1 MAQMSERKRFFTD
14 DTQSGLYG
22 GTGPANTARIEKT
35 CAAGTVFVFFVV
47 ITAVRFFMLN
57 TSEHPTGLD
66 GYFYALQAKS
76 FMLTGSLENPDT
88 KIGYYLCGLCSLIC
102 GDAII
107 GCKLWAAVSN
117 ALLSVGIFVFVRM
130 LFSRGNRQSGLYA
143 AGAAMLLSAVSPA
156 VTILCINYIN
166 NQTGVVFFF
175 LYGASAVHVLRMSAA
190 KNRASYASY
199 AAHISLTFALCI
211 LCMMSHL
218 VSACYALIFTGI
230 LMVKKLSF
238 KLRPVVAVVAA
249 AGFVCACAILF
260 TQLARFKNVFA
271 LTPVLPLFSPFMIR
285 SCGFALCFEISVYFA
300 ATWALS
306 VVYVFRTKRFDC
318 ALLFTPVLFFPFWR
332 LDVLDMGYRMLLN
345 AVPAA
350 IVFIAYMLNVM
361 FMQPN
366 ARPGEKIN
374 AGEGRDKRGLP
385 VVKPA
390 YCVACAVLCALVFCT
405 PRLYKK
411 ERDPPYGY
419 YRRIIENIELDD
431 DSLLIA
437 HLGLNHVYTY
447 YKNLRDSLNY
457 IPDFYV
463 PTEKLWR
470 LAYGVHMISLE
481 QNIHANGRDFAE
493 NVRRI
498 DSHYVLIRE
507 DYWREYLANE
517 EEEIAETYKNWF
529 NPYTV
534 RPAFI
539 RKKAKSF

>member
-1 MAQMSERKRFFTD
+1 MSERKRFFTD
-14 DTQSGLYG
+14 DTRSGLRG
-22 GTGPANTARIEKT
+22 GTCPANRARIEKT

-57 TSEHPTGLD
+57 TSEYPTGLD

-76 FMLTGSLENPDT
+76 FMLTGVLENPDT
-88 KIGYYLCGLCSLIC
+88 KIGYYLCGLCSLMC

-117 ALLSVGIFVFVRM
+117 ALLSAGIFVFVRM

-143 AGAAMLLSAVSPA
+143 AAAAMLLSASSPA

-166 NQTGVVFFF
+166 NQTGLAFFF
-175 LYGASAVHVLRMSAA
+175 LYGACAIHLLRMSGT
-190 KNRASYASY
+190 KNRASYA
-199 AAHISLTFALCI
+199 AHIGLTFALCI

-230 LMVKKLSF
+230 LIIKKLSF
-238 KLRPVVAVVAA
+238 RVRSIFAA
-249 AGFVCACAILF
+249 IGFVCVCAILF
-260 TQLARFKNVFA
+260 TQFPRFKNVFA
-271 LTPVLPLFSPFMIR
+271 FTPVLPLFSPFMIR
-285 SCGFALCFEISVYFA
+285 SCGFVLCFEISVYFA
-300 ATWALS
+300 ATWVLS
-306 VVYVFRTKRFDC
+306 VVYIFRTKRFDC

-345 AVPAA
+345 AVPAT

-366 ARPGEKIN
+366 ARRSGKTN
-374 AGEGRDKRGLP
+374 AGEGRGKRGLP
-385 VVKPA
+385 VVKAA
-390 YCVACAVLCALVFCT
+390 YWVLCAVLCALVFCT

-411 ERDPPYGY
+411 ERDPHYGY

-463 PTEKLWR
+463 PAEKLWR
-470 LAYGVHMISLE
+470 LAYGVNMISLE